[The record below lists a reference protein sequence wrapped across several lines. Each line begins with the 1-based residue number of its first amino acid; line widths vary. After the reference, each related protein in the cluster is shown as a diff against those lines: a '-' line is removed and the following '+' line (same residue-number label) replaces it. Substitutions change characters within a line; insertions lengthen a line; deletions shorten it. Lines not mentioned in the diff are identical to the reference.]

1 MALRC
6 THPVSSLKTGHREHE
21 LADTKKDFPL
31 RSCLGVG
38 CGAESEKGEM
48 ILKVLEGNLILS
60 ITQQE
65 SWEFISAFVL
75 VIEEFSS
82 KDLILAG
89 E

>member
-1 MALRC
+1 
-6 THPVSSLKTGHREHE
+6 
-21 LADTKKDFPL
+21 
-31 RSCLGVG
+31 
-38 CGAESEKGEM
+38 M

-65 SWEFISAFVL
+65 SWEFISASVL
-75 VIEEFSS
+75 IMAEFSS